1 MMNPMDLTG
10 KRILVAGISSAI
22 GGCIASHLLELGAEV
37 VMIDSDEEKLSTIQQ
52 QFEGKPVHSFSFS
65 LYDHELIQSKVK
77 ELQKSFDRF
86 DGFVF
91 SGGTGGVRP
100 IAFTKNKFLH
110 NMMNANFYTF
120 IEFVRCVTKKG
131 RFATGGSIVAIS
143 SVSSIKGLKAKTAYS
158 ASKAALDA
166 SIKNI
171 AAELSDR
178 KIRVNS
184 ILKGWV
190 SSDLELDFIKNNMEL
205 DSDNDLSRQVLGV
218 IEPVEIA
225 NTVAFLLSDATKTMT
240 GTNLLLD
247 GGYTL

>member
-1 MMNPMDLTG
+1 MINPMDLTG
-10 KRILVAGISSAI
+10 KKILIAGVSSAI
-22 GGCIASHLLELGAEV
+22 GQEIVGHLLELGAEV
-37 VMIDSDEEKLSTIQQ
+37 VMVDADQERLQSIQDR
-52 QFEGKPVHSFSFS
+52 FEGKPVHNFCFDIYSN
-65 LYDHELIQSKVK
+65 ELIQSNIK
-77 ELQKSFDRF
+77 EIQKSFGIF
-86 DGFVF
+86 DGFIF

-100 IAFTKNKFLH
+100 ISFTKNKFLH

-120 IEFVRCVTKKG
+120 IEFIRCVTKKG
-131 RFATGGSIVAIS
+131 SFAIGGSIVAIS

-190 SSDLELDFIKNNMEL
+190 SSDLSLDFIKDNMEL
-205 DSDNDLSRQVLGV
+205 DSDNDFSKQLLGI
-218 IEPVEIA
+218 IEPIEIA
-225 NTVAFLLSDATKTMT
+225 NTVAFLLSDATKTLT